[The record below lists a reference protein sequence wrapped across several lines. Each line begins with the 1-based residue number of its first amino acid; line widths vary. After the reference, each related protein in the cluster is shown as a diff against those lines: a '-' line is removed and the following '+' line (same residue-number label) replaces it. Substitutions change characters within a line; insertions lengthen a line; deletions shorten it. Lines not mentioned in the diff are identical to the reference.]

1 MASASSLP
9 ALSPA
14 SPAAST
20 ASSMEDA
27 SAVAPLAVCE
37 ECEERPAVADC
48 EDCGLVYCAACDKHR
63 HRKGKLLFHQRKRLE
78 TPTPTPSP
86 VASSASAASSCAP
99 WSGSAA
105 GKGIPPPEPGVDD
118 VLQWSLEQ
126 VADWL
131 RDHELDMFI
140 VEFQQQQID
149 GASLVSAHLE
159 TYLETQSSAARGH
172 KKKLQREIQK
182 LRTERTERLSS
193 ASESLT
199 PVPSPPRVPMVP
211 PPERSSLRRMGVN
224 LRVNTNTPVPAAAPE
239 RHFSPVTAL
248 RARATHGQAN
258 DVRGRVQRLRGS
270 MSSVESVSDDDWSS
284 TPRFEKQAGESTAK
298 APSLRIDI
306 ASSANHHQK
315 LLSPDPQPDQH
326 IPSTGVRDL
335 RSIRQALGGLDLDM
349 VKMKKQER
357 TVEASFDFT
366 AEGRLQTQGFEINV
380 SDFSPFT
387 ESEGV

>member
-20 ASSMEDA
+20 ASSLEDA

-78 TPTPTPSP
+78 TPTPSPSP
-86 VASSASAASSCAP
+86 VASTASAASSCAP
-99 WSGSAA
+99 WSD
-105 GKGIPPPEPGVDD
+105 KDIPPPEPGVDD

-159 TYLETQSSAARGH
+159 AYLETQSSAARGH

-199 PVPSPPRVPMVP
+199 PVIRVYDQKKRHQMVRELKSLYANYMP
-211 PPERSSLRRMGVN
+211 ITEPTSNAACDELVVFYDAFTNPEAASFQQGDDDNGALRTQFSNIADTIDRAL
-224 LRVNTNTPVPAAAPE
+224 LRALQRRLDVMTAAIEHVFEFHARLDHCVAEPEMQTMHAVSHKLFEDIAAA
-239 RHFSPVTAL
+239 
-248 RARATHGQAN
+248 
-258 DVRGRVQRLRGS
+258 
-270 MSSVESVSDDDWSS
+270 
-284 TPRFEKQAGESTAK
+284 
-298 APSLRIDI
+298 
-306 ASSANHHQK
+306 
-315 LLSPDPQPDQH
+315 
-326 IPSTGVRDL
+326 
-335 RSIRQALGGLDLDM
+335 
-349 VKMKKQER
+349 
-357 TVEASFDFT
+357 
-366 AEGRLQTQGFEINV
+366 
-380 SDFSPFT
+380 FT
-387 ESEGV
+387 E